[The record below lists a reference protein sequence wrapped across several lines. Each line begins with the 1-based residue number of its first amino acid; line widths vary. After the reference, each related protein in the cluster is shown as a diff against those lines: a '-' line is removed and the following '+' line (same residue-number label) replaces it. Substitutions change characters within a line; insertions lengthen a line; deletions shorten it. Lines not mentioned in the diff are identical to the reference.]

1 MPTLQE
7 VTLAHSQRLSEL
19 YRTRDVRIAEAQSLR
34 DVQLRALPAA
44 ARAYQKYDDELS
56 VAREKQLATDAKAE
70 AARTAA
76 LLIAV
81 DRRADRF
88 EDAQIARRSADGD
101 AVAAK
106 RRGED
111 TANRKHEAAIAS
123 LRDVAVRDRA
133 AAAQQAERALIVDLE
148 QVRRTHDDALAAS
161 QQRYRS
167 VVDEA
172 LVEERRNARDGE
184 RAYLDAITHGVTAVR
199 GAKKFAEEALAE
211 ALAKLPEAGEVLQAW
226 RRERETIAAETK
238 QAETEAFS
246 RFRRDL
252 ESLKT

>member
-7 VTLAHSQRLSEL
+7 ITLAHSQRLSEL
-19 YRTRDVRIAEAQSLR
+19 YRTRDVRIAEAQALR

-44 ARAYQKYDDELS
+44 ARVYQKYDDELS

-70 AARTAA
+70 AARSAA

-81 DRRADRF
+81 DRRADRL
-88 EDAQIARRSADGD
+88 EDAQMARRSADGD

-111 TANRKHEAAIAS
+111 AANRRHEAAIAS
-123 LRDVAVRDRA
+123 LRDVAAKDRA
-133 AAAQQAERALIVDLE
+133 AAAQEAERALIVDLE
-148 QVRRTHDDALAAS
+148 QARRTHDEALIAS
-161 QQRYRS
+161 QQRYRNG
-167 VVDEA
+167 VDEA
-172 LVEERRNARDGE
+172 LTEERRDARDGE
-184 RAYLDAITHGVTAVR
+184 RAYLDAIGHGITAAR
-199 GAKKFAEEALAE
+199 GAKKFADEVLAE

-226 RRERETIAAETK
+226 RRELEAIAAETK

-252 ESLKT
+252 QSVKT